1 MQRKIFSKVDF
12 ESKLLLRLIKF
23 FCVQRFFEF
32 RHHYFIKAALRMY
45 HLYIQDNNWKI
56 VYFYTQL
63 YNLYKGKVVKIFNKN
78 SHNYLLFDTYIYI
91 N

>member
-45 HLYIQDNNWKI
+45 HLYIQDNN
-56 VYFYTQL
+56 
-63 YNLYKGKVVKIFNKN
+63 
-78 SHNYLLFDTYIYI
+78 
-91 N
+91 